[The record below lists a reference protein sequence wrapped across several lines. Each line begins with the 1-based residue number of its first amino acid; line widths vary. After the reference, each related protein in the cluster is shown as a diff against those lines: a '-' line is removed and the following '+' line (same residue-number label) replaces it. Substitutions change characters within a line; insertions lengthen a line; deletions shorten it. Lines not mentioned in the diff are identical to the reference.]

1 MRKTIIILTFCLAI
15 QIKDIIPKNEE
26 PTIPTISFNQTIPP
40 AAISIEN
47 INNILEW
54 DSVNNKENT
63 IILNKLNTSTEIING
78 GDYNLTDNSSTR
90 IQKQLIIISGLLN
103 NTVNI
108 VNIMNSSA
116 DKPLSTQAHN
126 N

>member
-1 MRKTIIILTFCLAI
+1 MRKTIIILTFCLA
-15 QIKDIIPKNEE
+15 
-26 PTIPTISFNQTIPP
+26 IPP